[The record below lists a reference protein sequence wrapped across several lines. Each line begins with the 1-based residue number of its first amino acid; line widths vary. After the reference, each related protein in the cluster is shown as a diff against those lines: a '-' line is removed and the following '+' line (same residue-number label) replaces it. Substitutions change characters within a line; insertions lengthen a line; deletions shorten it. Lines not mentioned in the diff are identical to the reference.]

1 MNMVDLDIDFNYL
14 DIGFQVVQISQELLG
29 IRLNWLGED
38 PTPISR
44 NPDEVIFGT
53 IYSVG

>member
-1 MNMVDLDIDFNYL
+1 MNMVYLNIDFNYL
-14 DIGFQVVQISQELLG
+14 DIGFQVTEVGQKLLG
-29 IRLNWLGED
+29 IRLNRLGED

-53 IYSVG
+53 INTVI